1 MFSTPDPFLV
11 NRYLEEIAK
20 TYNVNWKADDIDLIS
35 VNFIISKFNL
45 LTTTNFTNYILFE
58 RRIRRQI
65 HKLRIIN

>member
-35 VNFIISKFNL
+35 VNFRNFKF
-45 LTTTNFTNYILFE
+45 ILW
-58 RRIRRQI
+58 
-65 HKLRIIN
+65 NN